1 MSFTSFTFIVFLL
14 CSFIV
19 FKIAKYKWQA
29 LLLISLAYYASFSVK
44 AFVYLIFVILS
55 TYFSAIYLEKHKN
68 KLVLALALILNFGML
83 SLVKF
88 TRVNIFEN
96 FIPLGI
102 SFYIFMATG
111 YVIDVYRGKYE
122 AQKNIFKYSLFVSFF
137 PQMMQGPISR
147 YDDISQGLYH
157 DDSSATDISYGLMLI
172 LYGFFKKLVIADRA
186 AVFVN
191 KVFTEPDL
199 YSGIF
204 VFIAIIF
211 YSIQIYC
218 DFSGGIDVARG
229 AAYLFGV
236 KLDRNFKRPFFATS
250 LADFWRRWH
259 TSLGSWMKDY
269 VFYSLSLS
277 KAFVF
282 INKQSRKHLG
292 RKFGKYLTLSIASF
306 VVYFIIGIW
315 HGAGLNFLAFG
326 LYNGTIISLGL
337 IFEDSFKA
345 LRNKIGLKDTSL
357 TYRITK
363 IFSTLMI
370 VFVGRYF
377 TRSAGLRTAL
387 HMMKKTIVDRGFR
400 HAATGLS
407 RLDYAVILISLIL
420 IFIVS
425 LAEEKEID
433 VKEKVLKLKPIYL
446 FTGLL
451 IFMAFV
457 AYFGVFASGFTKV
470 DFIYRNY

>member
-19 FKIAKYKWQA
+19 FKIARYKWQA

-68 KLVLALALILNFGML
+68 KFVLALTLILNFGML

-88 TRVNIFEN
+88 TKVNIFEN

-147 YDDISQGLYH
+147 YDDISDGLYH
-157 DDSSATDISYGLMLI
+157 GDSSATDISYGLMLI

-229 AAYLFGV
+229 AAYLFAV

-282 INKQSRKHLG
+282 INKQSRKHFG

-326 LYNGTIISLGL
+326 LYNGTIITLGL
-337 IFEDSFKA
+337 IFEERNKA
-345 LRNKIGLKDTSL
+345 FREKIGLKDTSL
-357 TYRITK
+357 TYKVLK
-363 IFSTLMI
+363 IFSTLVI
-370 VFVGRYF
+370 VFIGRYF

-387 HMMKKTIVDRGFR
+387 HMMKKTLVDRSFR
-400 HAATGLS
+400 YAATGLS
-407 RLDYAVILISLIL
+407 KLDYAVILISLIL
-420 IFIVS
+420 VFIVS

>member
-19 FKIAKYKWQA
+19 FKATKYRWQA

-68 KLVLALALILNFGML
+68 KFILALTLILNFGML

-88 TRVNIFEN
+88 TSVNIFEN

-102 SFYIFMATG
+102 SFYIFMASG
-111 YVIDVYRGKYE
+111 YVIDVYRAKYE

-147 YDDISQGLYH
+147 YDDISQGLYSGAS
-157 DDSSATDISYGLMLI
+157 DAKDISYGLMLI

-259 TSLGSWMKDY
+259 TSLGTWMKDY

-282 INKQSRKHLG
+282 INKASRKHLG

-306 VVYFIIGIW
+306 IVYFIIGIW

-337 IFEDSFKA
+337 IFEERFKA
-345 LRNKIGLKDTSL
+345 LRTKIGLKDTSFA
-357 TYRITK
+357 YRLAK
-363 IFSTLMI
+363 ICSTLMI

-377 TRSAGLRTAL
+377 TRSASLRGAL
-387 HMMKKTIVDRGFR
+387 HMMKKTLVDRAFR
-400 HAATGLS
+400 FADTGLS
-407 RLDYAVILISLIL
+407 TLDYAIILISLI
-420 IFIVS
+420 IVFIVS
-425 LAEEKEID
+425 YSEEKGVD
-433 VKEKVLKLKPIYL
+433 VKEKVLKTKTSYL
-446 FTGLL
+446 CIGLF

>member
-19 FKIAKYKWQA
+19 FKATKYRWQA

-68 KLVLALALILNFGML
+68 KFILALTLILNFGML

-88 TRVNIFEN
+88 TSVNIFEN

-102 SFYIFMATG
+102 SFYIFMASG
-111 YVIDVYRGKYE
+111 YVIDVYRAKYE

-147 YDDISQGLYH
+147 YDDISQGLYSGAS
-157 DDSSATDISYGLMLI
+157 DAKDISYGLMLI

-259 TSLGSWMKDY
+259 TSLGTWMKDY

-282 INKQSRKHLG
+282 INKASRKHLG

-306 VVYFIIGIW
+306 IVYFIIGIW

-337 IFEDSFKA
+337 IFEEHFKA
-345 LRNKIGLKDTSL
+345 LRTKIGLKDTSL
-357 TYRITK
+357 AYRLTK
-363 IFSTLMI
+363 ICSTLMI

-377 TRSAGLRTAL
+377 TRSASLRGAL
-387 HMMKKTIVDRGFR
+387 HMMKKTLVDRAFR
-400 HAATGLS
+400 FADTGLS
-407 RLDYAVILISLIL
+407 TLDYAIILISLI
-420 IFIVS
+420 IVFIVS
-425 LAEEKEID
+425 YSEEKGVD
-433 VKEKVLKLKPIYL
+433 VKEKVLKTKTSYL
-446 FTGLL
+446 CMGLF

>member
-19 FKIAKYKWQA
+19 FKTTKYKWQA

-68 KLVLALALILNFGML
+68 KFVLTLALILNFGML

-88 TRVNIFEN
+88 TKVNIFEN

-102 SFYIFMATG
+102 SFYIFMASG
-111 YVIDVYRGKYE
+111 YVIDVYRAKYE

-147 YDDISQGLYH
+147 YDDISHGLYN

-218 DFSGGIDVARG
+218 DFSGGIDVA
-229 AAYLFGV
+229 
-236 KLDRNFKRPFFATS
+236 
-250 LADFWRRWH
+250 
-259 TSLGSWMKDY
+259 
-269 VFYSLSLS
+269 
-277 KAFVF
+277 
-282 INKQSRKHLG
+282 
-292 RKFGKYLTLSIASF
+292 
-306 VVYFIIGIW
+306 
-315 HGAGLNFLAFG
+315 
-326 LYNGTIISLGL
+326 
-337 IFEDSFKA
+337 
-345 LRNKIGLKDTSL
+345 
-357 TYRITK
+357 
-363 IFSTLMI
+363 
-370 VFVGRYF
+370 
-377 TRSAGLRTAL
+377 
-387 HMMKKTIVDRGFR
+387 
-400 HAATGLS
+400 
-407 RLDYAVILISLIL
+407 
-420 IFIVS
+420 
-425 LAEEKEID
+425 
-433 VKEKVLKLKPIYL
+433 
-446 FTGLL
+446 
-451 IFMAFV
+451 
-457 AYFGVFASGFTKV
+457 
-470 DFIYRNY
+470 